1 LQGVVGARTLDE
13 LAAAIKG
20 IRFALEAE
28 QTF

>member
-1 LQGVVGARTLDE
+1 VPAQSRPTLDE

-20 IRFALEAE
+20 IRFAIEAE